1 MADAALAQLQVRRAS
16 GVLPLRDSRSTA
28 LLADVLCRSSPIAR
42 RLSLAASHDCGL
54 HSLRHSVFSAVFC
67 IRACRHQ
74 MRRRRSSGST

>member
-54 HSLRHSVFSAVFC
+54 HSLRHVFSAVFC